1 MLQHRLVA
9 HRGFQKLY
17 PENTLLAYE
26 RAIAAGARCV
36 ETDVLLSA
44 DLQPV
49 LYHDADLQ
57 RVSGRRGAV
66 QDQSLAELIACP
78 AHEPQRFGARF
89 ASETIA
95 PLSAFA
101 HWLQRHPEVTAFV
114 EIKTEAI
121 AFAGTERVYQA
132 VVKELAAV
140 VHQCVLISFDY
151 TFIAHA
157 REAGWQRCGVALR
170 HWDDL
175 AGAEV
180 SACKPQ
186 YIFCNAH
193 KVPRRADLGAI
204 EATTV
209 LYEITDP
216 DDAIAW
222 FRRGADMIETFDIG
236 GMIDALAHRAL

>member
-9 HRGFQKLY
+9 HRGFQKHY
-17 PENTLLAYE
+17 PENTMLAYE

-44 DLQPV
+44 DLQPM
-49 LYHDADLQ
+49 LYHDADLR
-57 RVSGRRGAV
+57 RVSGRQGRV
-66 QDQSLAELIACP
+66 QDRPLAELIALP
-78 AHEPQRFGARF
+78 AHEPQRFDTRF

-101 HWLQRHPEVTAFV
+101 HWLQQHPEVTAFV
-114 EIKTEAI
+114 EIKAEAI
-121 AFAGTERVYQA
+121 DFAGAERVYQA
-132 VVKELAAV
+132 VGKALAAV
-140 VHQCVLISFDY
+140 AHQCALISFDY
-151 TFIAHA
+151 AFMAHA
-157 REAGWQRCGVALR
+157 REAGWQRCGVVLSQ
-170 HWDDL
+170 WNDL
-175 AGAEV
+175 ARTEV

-186 YIFCNAH
+186 YIFCNAN

-209 LYEITDP
+209 LYEIADP